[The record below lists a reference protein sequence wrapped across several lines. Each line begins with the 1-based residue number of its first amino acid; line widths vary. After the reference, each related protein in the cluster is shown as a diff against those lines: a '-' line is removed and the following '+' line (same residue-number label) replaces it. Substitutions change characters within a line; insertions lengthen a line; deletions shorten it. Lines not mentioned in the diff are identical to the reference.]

1 MENLYPC
8 SFKCLKS
15 VAVIVCLYSPPFLFF
30 ISRTVF
36 FSLHRIFNTFSQT
49 DVLFTVFG
57 FLEYMYIFLTFLLL
71 FCDKIKS
78 LFAENHGH
86 FLKFVVKTALIW
98 LVLDLFFGVFSQ
110 SKTMCNL
117 HSCYNFALVL
127 HQFALVLQKSC
138 TPFWANQNWVIFS
151 CILLVLQNC
160 EILHSVRGLHDKN
173 SASWYYFT
181 SDVMYKKYERL
192 VYTSLDLLVRF
203 CKVNLSNAK
212 NAAWFVFQEFVFQA

>member
-8 SFKCLKS
+8 SFKCVKS

-36 FSLHRIFNTFSQT
+36 FSLHRIFNTFSQK

-86 FLKFVVKTALIW
+86 FLKFVVKTPLTW
-98 LVLDLFFGVFSQ
+98 LVLCRFFCVFSQ
-110 SKTMCNL
+110 SKTICNL
-117 HSCYNFALVL
+117 HSCYPQNSLRASSPIWASEVNLARTRERGGFVARSRVLARLAQIGELARRLPLEELHSFLSQPELSNFFEYIIKPISALV
-127 HQFALVLQKSC
+127 
-138 TPFWANQNWVIFS
+138 
-151 CILLVLQNC
+151 
-160 EILHSVRGLHDKN
+160 
-173 SASWYYFT
+173 
-181 SDVMYKKYERL
+181 RL
-192 VYTSLDLLVRF
+192 RAVSLF
-203 CKVNLSNAK
+203 P
-212 NAAWFVFQEFVFQA
+212 